1 MRVMD
6 GYSSLR
12 GAGMEEDQAKVVAAA
27 CDLAQGASQANLESG
42 RRDLT
47 ADVSAVAQTL
57 SQIQRQLTGLY
68 GFIGATFGILIILQG
83 LPYLSP
89 WF

>member
-6 GYSSLR
+6 IYSSLR
-12 GAGMEEDQAKVVAAA
+12 GAGMEEEQAKVVAAA
-27 CDLAQGASQANLESG
+27 CDLAQVATKADLESV

-47 ADVSAVAQTL
+47 ADISAVAQTL
-57 SQIQRQLTGLY
+57 SQIQRQITGLY
-68 GFIGATFGILIILQG
+68 GLMGATFGILIILEG

-89 WF
+89 

>member
-6 GYSSLR
+6 AYSSLR
-12 GAGMEEDQAKVVAAA
+12 GAGMEEEQAKVVAAA
-27 CDLAQGASQANLESG
+27 CDLAQGAPKADLE
-42 RRDLT
+42 RVCRDLT

-57 SQIQRQLTGLY
+57 SQIQRQITGLY
-68 GFIGATFGILIILQG
+68 GFIGATFGILIILEG